1 MKIRILGLTIF
12 EIETN
17 LSAMPPGPPPGLPAK
32 SAKSRRPTAIVPAA
46 SRPLAD
52 LHKAADLL
60 PRKARGTLDVEA
72 GLRMFALKDA
82 AVLWEQKYPSGSAG
96 AALKRALGSIG
107 RKPVLPANW
116 RRLSSKGIAPGANHH
131 TGRPPAPLSSPKP
144 ETLRTQ
150 PAEKVSAARD
160 TSAPSLPSDAH
171 GHIDIAASLQVLG
184 LIDPK
189 ALWKGKIQP
198 GSAAHELK
206 KEIARVLARGE
217 TVTGITRRDIGL
229 PE

>member
-1 MKIRILGLTIF
+1 
-12 EIETN
+12 
-17 LSAMPPGPPPGLPAK
+17 
-32 SAKSRRPTAIVPAA
+32 
-46 SRPLAD
+46 
-52 LHKAADLL
+52 
-60 PRKARGTLDVEA
+60 
-72 GLRMFALKDA
+72 MFALKDA
-82 AVLWEQKYPSGSAG
+82 AVLWQQKYPSGSAG

-107 RKPVLPANW
+107 RKPVLPAN
-116 RRLSSKGIAPGANHH
+116 RVLPARPDLPPGRNHD
-131 TGRPPAPLSSPKP
+131 TARPPAPLSSPKP
-144 ETLRTQ
+144 ETIRTP

-171 GHIDIAASLQVLG
+171 GPIDIAASLHVLG

>member
-1 MKIRILGLTIF
+1 
-12 EIETN
+12 
-17 LSAMPPGPPPGLPAK
+17 
-32 SAKSRRPTAIVPAA
+32 
-46 SRPLAD
+46 
-52 LHKAADLL
+52 
-60 PRKARGTLDVEA
+60 
-72 GLRMFALKDA
+72 MFGLKDV
-82 AVLWEQKYPSGSAG
+82 AVLWQERYPSGSAG

-131 TGRPPAPLSSPKP
+131 TGRPPAPVNAPKP

-150 PAEKVSAARD
+150 PVEKASAARD
-160 TSAPSLPSDAH
+160 PSALSLPSDAH